1 MERLYPIHYK
11 DMLGTICKKNVL
23 QKQQLKYI
31 IDRFLIG
38 FVEVMDIALFFF
50 FFYRVSFKFDYF
62 ASFIYFTFFSLSLT
76 PYKQENSL
84 NYFSTISSLLWGEL
98 GTTLI
103 ESIMRQ
109 D

>member
-11 DMLGTICKKNVL
+11 DVLGAICKKNVL

-38 FVEVMDIALFFF
+38 FVEVVDIALF

-62 ASFIYFTFFSLSLT
+62 ASFVYFTFFALSLT
-76 PYKQENSL
+76 PYKQNNSL

-103 ESIMRQ
+103 ERIMRQ
-109 D
+109 G